1 MMMRLAPTFLTQS
14 ANHRLTLCVNCRFV
28 SFFWN
33 QKKKLN
39 MEWNS
44 YSSQNSALF
53 GTKCCMI
60 DAVLQ
65 FWAVTDGNATLR
77 GGKELAWEKGAAK
90 DEQTTSKTECQPVPQ
105 SGLIV
110 RDLKSASGSW
120 QPRRRQRFSLLRD
133 SSYNGWTLWAIS
145 TLSDAAF

>member
-1 MMMRLAPTFLTQS
+1 MRLTRTFLTQS
-14 ANHRLTLCVNCRFV
+14 ANHRLTPCVNCHFA
-28 SFFWN
+28 SFFGN
-33 QKKKLN
+33 EKKKEKTAEFGMKLRC
-39 MEWNS
+39 M
-44 YSSQNSALF
+44 YSSQNSAVF

-65 FWAVTDGNATLR
+65 FGAVTDENASLR

-90 DEQTTSKTECQPVPQ
+90 EEQSTSKTECQPLPQ

-120 QPRRRQRFSLLRD
+120 QP
-133 SSYNGWTLWAIS
+133 
-145 TLSDAAF
+145 